1 MLVPRLQKLSKKH
14 SFFLFGARG
23 VGKTTLLKQLFPQK
37 DTLWIDFLS
46 FDDEDRFSSNP
57 DLLSEILSEQKP
69 KRVLIDEI
77 QKVPKIL
84 DIVHREMERNKQTQF
99 ILTGSSSRKLKRGGA
114 NLLAGRA
121 ISFALHPLTYKEV
134 NGRLN
139 LQDLLQTGSL
149 PSLFEY
155 KTIKEKSRYLNTY
168 VQTYLKEE
176 ILLEQIIRKTKPFKG
191 FLEIAAQCNGQIINY
206 SRIARNLGADWSAVQ
221 NYFDILEDTYLGFY
235 LKSFDRSIRKQQNK
249 ASKFFL
255 FDLGVWRAL
264 LRKSQITLTKGS
276 YEYGVA
282 FEHFLM
288 LEVIRLNSYY
298 EKYMKFSYIRDHNGN
313 EIDLIVQKPTGEEIL
328 VEIKSTE
335 HSSKEDGKVLEK
347 FLKQWD
353 RPCSVQLW
361 SQDKRNRKIGN
372 VQHYHWETALKK
384 LGLFP

>member
-1 MLVPRLQKLSKKH
+1 M
-14 SFFLFGARG
+14 
-23 VGKTTLLKQLFPQK
+23 
-37 DTLWIDFLS
+37 S

-84 DIVHREMERNKQTQF
+84 DIVHREMEHNKQTQF
-99 ILTGSSSRKLKRGGA
+99 ILIGSSSRKLKRGGA

-121 ISFALHPLTYKEV
+121 ISFALHPLTHKEI

-206 SRIARNLGADWSAVQ
+206 SRIAGNLGADWNTVQ

-264 LRKSQITLTKGS
+264 LRKSQIPLTKGS

-384 LGLFP
+384 LGLFS